1 MDGILLP
8 ALKLLVL
15 VFMAGS
21 LLEMGLGLSVTDALT
36 GLRNR
41 IFLAYGV
48 VFAFVIGP
56 LLAWMLTRIIPLE
69 PPYAIGLMLLGLTPC
84 APFLPVMVNRA
95 QGDIGYAPAMLLLA
109 SVGTVVLMPVAV
121 PLLVPGLAVDAWTIA
136 RPLLVMVFLPLLLGL
151 ALFHFAPSVADRT
164 RPTVRR
170 VAGIAAVALLALC
183 AVIFGRGFVSTFGSF
198 AIGTQVLFL
207 GLLTAAGYGLPR
219 GLTQA
224 QRSVLGLGLGTRNL
238 GAAIA
243 PLLTVHGIDERA
255 IVMVVLG
262 VPLQILCSLL
272 AAAWFARAAQRNQA

>member
-1 MDGILLP
+1 
-8 ALKLLVL
+8 
-15 VFMAGS
+15 
-21 LLEMGLGLSVTDALT
+21 
-36 GLRNR
+36 
-41 IFLAYGV
+41 
-48 VFAFVIGP
+48 
-56 LLAWMLTRIIPLE
+56 
-69 PPYAIGLMLLGLTPC
+69 
-84 APFLPVMVNRA
+84 MVNRA

-121 PLLVPGLAVDAWTIA
+121 PLLAPGLAVDSWTIA

-151 ALFHFAPSVADRT
+151 ALFHFAPSVADRV
-164 RPTVRR
+164 RPAVRR

-207 GLLTAAGYGLPR
+207 GLLTAAGYRLPR

-262 VPLQILCSLL
+262 VPLQILCSVL
-272 AAAWFARAAQRNQA
+272 AAAWFARAAKRNQA